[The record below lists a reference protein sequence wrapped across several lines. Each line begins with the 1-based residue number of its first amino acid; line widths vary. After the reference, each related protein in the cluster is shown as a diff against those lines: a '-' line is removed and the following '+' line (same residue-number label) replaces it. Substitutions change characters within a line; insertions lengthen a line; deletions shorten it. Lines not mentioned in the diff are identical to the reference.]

1 MFKESDFS
9 PSDVTDRPDPTRQPQ
24 VTAQR
29 VEHQD
34 NIEVIDAAL
43 SQSDDDIDNS
53 TLDADTV
60 DGAVPSGT
68 VVNGSDM
75 GDAVVDSAAAIED
88 PPVAGH
94 SSISPVSIKPHS
106 EAGPR
111 KETNTKKKEAEVWT
125 DTPEKIWGSAKT

>member
-9 PSDVTDRPDPTRQPQ
+9 PLDVTDRSDPTRHPQ

-60 DGAVPSGT
+60 DGAVPSHRVGL
-68 VVNGSDM
+68 
-75 GDAVVDSAAAIED
+75 
-88 PPVAGH
+88 
-94 SSISPVSIKPHS
+94 
-106 EAGPR
+106 
-111 KETNTKKKEAEVWT
+111 
-125 DTPEKIWGSAKT
+125 